1 MKSKKLGR
9 SELLTWVNKTVE
21 SDYIKI
27 EDLSDGVGFCQ
38 IIDAFFK
45 NISKEMN
52 SLKLNAIN
60 EIELK
65 QKNLCLLNTLLGKAG
80 CIKHIDPNKLSKGLF
95 STNLEFLQFL
105 FDFIYKTFGS
115 SLPKKKYRG
124 LKRRIEILKSQNG
137 NKIFKNITKYLPS
150 HLITN
155 EVMLKIEKDKFFNE
169 SESDSDY
176 TNEDELQIYEE
187 NNELQ
192 NKLDKYKLFFK
203 LLEDDLIG
211 YVDENK
217 KLNEEMHDIEEE
229 KDYFLG
235 KLQNINIFCENQNN
249 KSQNIKTKEH
259 CTNIINI
266 ITNVPMIFNN
276 KIMKI
281 KYI

>member
-65 QKNLCLLNTLLGKAG
+65 QKNLYLLNTLLGKAG

-115 SLPKKKYRG
+115 SLPKKKYKG

-187 NNELQ
+187 NNGLK

-266 ITNVPMIFNN
+266 ITNVPHDFQ
-276 KIMKI
+276 
-281 KYI
+281 

>member
-21 SDYIKI
+21 SYYIKI

-60 EIELK
+60 EIEFK
-65 QKNLCLLNTLLGKAG
+65 QKNLYLLNTLLGKAG

-211 YVDENK
+211 YVNENK

-266 ITNVPMIFNN
+266 ITNVPHDFQ
-276 KIMKI
+276 
-281 KYI
+281 

>member
-65 QKNLCLLNTLLGKAG
+65 QKNLYLLNTLLGKAG

-115 SLPKKKYRG
+115 SLPKKKYKG

-266 ITNVPMIFNN
+266 ITNVPHDFQ
-276 KIMKI
+276 
-281 KYI
+281 

>member
-27 EDLSDGVGFCQ
+27 ENLSDGVGFCQ

-80 CIKHIDPNKLSKGLF
+80 SIKHIDPNKLSKGLF

-105 FDFIYKTFGS
+105 IDFIYKTFGS
-115 SLPKKKYRG
+115 SLPKQKYRG

-266 ITNVPMIFNN
+266 ITNVPHDFQ
-276 KIMKI
+276 
-281 KYI
+281 

>member
-9 SELLTWVNKTVE
+9 SELLNWVNKTVE

-45 NISKEMN
+45 NVSKDMN
-52 SLKLNAIN
+52 TLKLNAIN
-60 EIELK
+60 EIQLK
-65 QKNLCLLNTLLGKAG
+65 QKNLCLLNSLLGKAG

-115 SLPKKKYRG
+115 SIPKKKYRG
-124 LKRRIEILKSQNG
+124 LKRRLEILKSQQG
-137 NKIFKNITKYLPS
+137 TKIFKNITRYLPS

-176 TNEDELQIYEE
+176 TNEDELGEYEE

-192 NKLDKYKLFFK
+192 SKLDKYKLFFK
-203 LLEDDLIG
+203 LLEEDLIG

-217 KLNEEMHDIEEE
+217 KLNEEIHDIEEE

-235 KLQNINIFCENQNN
+235 KLQNINIFCENEKT
-249 KSQNIKTKEH
+249 KSQNSKTQEH
-259 CTNIINI
+259 CENIINI
-266 ITNVPMIFNN
+266 ILSVPHDF
-276 KIMKI
+276 K
-281 KYI
+281 

>member
-9 SELLTWVNKTVE
+9 SELLSWVNKTVE

-45 NISKEMN
+45 NVSKDMN
-52 SLKLNAIN
+52 NLKLNAIN
-60 EIELK
+60 EAELK
-65 QKNLCLLNTLLGKAG
+65 QKNLCLLNSLLGKAG

-105 FDFIYKTFGS
+105 FDFIYKTFGVN
-115 SLPKKKYRG
+115 LPKKKYKG
-124 LKRRIEILKSQNG
+124 LKRRIEILKNQHG
-137 NKIFKNITKYLPS
+137 NKVFKNITRYLPS

-155 EVMLKIEKDKFFNE
+155 EVMLKIEKDKYFNE
-169 SESDSDY
+169 EDSDSDY
-176 TNEDELQIYEE
+176 TDSDEMANFEEDS
-187 NNELQ
+187 ELQ

-203 LLEDDLIG
+203 LLEEDLVG
-211 YVDENK
+211 DVEENK
-217 KLNEEMHDIEEE
+217 KINEEMNDIEEE
-229 KDYFLG
+229 KDYFLT

-259 CTNIINI
+259 CTNIINN
-266 ITNVPMIFNN
+266 ITNVPHDFQ
-276 KIMKI
+276 
-281 KYI
+281 

>member
-1 MKSKKLGR
+1 M
-9 SELLTWVNKTVE
+9 E

-65 QKNLCLLNTLLGKAG
+65 QKNLYLLNTLLGKAG

-211 YVDENK
+211 YVNENK

-266 ITNVPMIFNN
+266 ITNVPHDFQ
-276 KIMKI
+276 
-281 KYI
+281 

>member
-65 QKNLCLLNTLLGKAG
+65 QKNLYLLNTLLGKAG

-266 ITNVPMIFNN
+266 ITNVPHDFQ
-276 KIMKI
+276 
-281 KYI
+281 

>member
-65 QKNLCLLNTLLGKAG
+65 QKNLYLLNTLLGKAG

-211 YVDENK
+211 YVNENK
-217 KLNEEMHDIEEE
+217 KLNEEIHDIEEE
-229 KDYFLG
+229 KYYFLG

-249 KSQNIKTKEH
+249 KSQNIKTNEH

-266 ITNVPMIFNN
+266 ITNVPHDFQ
-276 KIMKI
+276 
-281 KYI
+281 

>member
-249 KSQNIKTKEH
+249 KSQNTKTKEH

-266 ITNVPMIFNN
+266 ITNVPHDFQ
-276 KIMKI
+276 
-281 KYI
+281 

>member
-65 QKNLCLLNTLLGKAG
+65 QKNLYLLNTLLGKAG

-249 KSQNIKTKEH
+249 KSQNTKTKEH

-266 ITNVPMIFNN
+266 ITNVPHDFQ
-276 KIMKI
+276 
-281 KYI
+281 

>member
-9 SELLTWVNKTVE
+9 SELLNWVNKTVE
-21 SDYIKI
+21 TDYIKI

-52 SLKLNAIN
+52 GLKLNAIN

-65 QKNLCLLNTLLGKAG
+65 HKNLCLLNSLLGKAG

-105 FDFIYKTFGS
+105 FDFINKTFGS
-115 SLPKKKYRG
+115 SIPKKRYKG
-124 LKRRIEILKSQNG
+124 LKRRIEILKSQQG
-137 NKIFKNITKYLPS
+137 NKIFKNITRYLPS

-155 EVMLKIEKDKFFNE
+155 EVILKIEKDKFFNE
-169 SESDSDY
+169 SDSDSDY
-176 TNEDELQIYEE
+176 TNEEEIPGYEE
-187 NNELQ
+187 NSELES
-192 NKLDKYKLFFK
+192 KLGKYKLLFK
-203 LLEDDLIG
+203 LLEEDLIG
-211 YVDENK
+211 YLDENK

-235 KLQNINIFCENQNN
+235 QLQNINIFCENESN
-249 KSQNIKTKEH
+249 KSKNLKTKEH
-259 CTNIINI
+259 CTNIKNI
-266 ITNVPMIFNN
+266 IISIPHDF
-276 KIMKI
+276 K
-281 KYI
+281 

>member
-105 FDFIYKTFGS
+105 
-115 SLPKKKYRG
+115 
-124 LKRRIEILKSQNG
+124 
-137 NKIFKNITKYLPS
+137 PS

-229 KDYFLG
+229 K
-235 KLQNINIFCENQNN
+235 KIIF
-249 KSQNIKTKEH
+249 
-259 CTNIINI
+259 
-266 ITNVPMIFNN
+266 
-276 KIMKI
+276 
-281 KYI
+281 

>member
-65 QKNLCLLNTLLGKAG
+65 QKNLYLLNTLLGKAG

-211 YVDENK
+211 YVNENK

-249 KSQNIKTKEH
+249 KSQNTKTKEH

-266 ITNVPMIFNN
+266 ITNVPHDFQ
-276 KIMKI
+276 
-281 KYI
+281 

>member
-27 EDLSDGVGFCQ
+27 EDLSDSVGFCQ

-65 QKNLCLLNTLLGKAG
+65 QKNLYLLNTLLGKAG

-266 ITNVPMIFNN
+266 ITNVPHDFQ
-276 KIMKI
+276 
-281 KYI
+281 

>member
-9 SELLTWVNKTVE
+9 SELLNWVNKTIE
-21 SDYIKI
+21 SDYMKI

-45 NISKEMN
+45 NVSKEMN
-52 SLKLNAIN
+52 GLIFNAIN

-65 QKNLCLLNTLLGKAG
+65 NKNLCLLNSLLGKAG

-115 SLPKKKYRG
+115 SLPKKKYKG
-124 LKRRIEILKSQNG
+124 LKRRIEILKSQQG

-155 EVMLKIEKDKFFNE
+155 EIMLRIEKDKYFNE
-169 SESDSDY
+169 SDSDSDY
-176 TNEDELQIYEE
+176 TNEEELAGYEEDYELQE
-187 NNELQ
+187 
-192 NKLDKYKLFFK
+192 KLNKYKIFCK
-203 LLEDDLIG
+203 LLEEDLIG
-211 YVDENK
+211 YLNENK

-235 KLQNINIFCENQNN
+235 KLQNINIFCENEASKTKNF
-249 KSQNIKTKEH
+249 KTKEH
-259 CTNIINI
+259 CSHIVDL
-266 ITNVPMIFNN
+266 ITSIPDDF
-276 KIMKI
+276 K
-281 KYI
+281 